1 MFKKTSPL
9 LLVIIIGLV
18 YGCASSNPYLDDM
31 EGNIMLGNPDGTIE
45 SAEKSIEER
54 PGDPI
59 GYYYRGLA
67 YGTIADTLDS
77 TQIMD
82 ERTELYE
89 KMVED
94 FETARMVAD
103 TSEAGAPSEVEDIPD
118 IITEFW
124 SISHNLGVEFASNDT
139 LMDAVDNPNEVAAHH
154 LKNATIIQ
162 PDSGLSWDVLSQ
174 VAYMIEDFDT
184 AIEAK
189 NKYIDLSEELEAEDY
204 TTLAAF
210 YVNNDNIDGAVEALE
225 KGVEAFPDS
234 EEITTSLA
242 DAYQQ
247 QGNSEKAIE
256 TVEELIE
263 RDPENAQYRL
273 SLGTQIYQS
282 ALKLSDEISENLDEI
297 NELERE
303 MQEAEGDEADDLEE
317 QVEELDE
324 ENEELLEEYNE
335 LADRAIAELE
345 EVTELKSDQP
355 EAYNTLGV
363 IYQNRSAQ
371 LFEQRNRPTMSNEEA
386 NELDEE
392 AKETLREAMGYYEE
406 AAEIDPENQEYW
418 ESLFQVYTTLGM
430 DEEADEAAEK
440 AGIEE

>member
-9 LLVIIIGLV
+9 LLVLLIGLI

-31 EGNIMLGNPDGTIE
+31 EGNIILGNPEGTLE

-54 PGDPI
+54 PGDPL

-77 TQIMD
+77 SQVMD
-82 ERTELYE
+82 ERTELFQ
-89 KMVED
+89 KMLDD
-94 FETARMVAD
+94 FETAEMVAD
-103 TSEAGAPSEVEDIPD
+103 TSEADIPSEVEDIPN
-118 IITEFW
+118 IRTEFW

-139 LMDAVDNPNEVAAHH
+139 LMDAVENNFEVSAHH
-154 LKNATIIQ
+154 LQNATLIQ
-162 PDSGLSWDVLSQ
+162 PDSSLSWDVLSQ
-174 VAYMIEDFDT
+174 VAYMNDDFET

-189 NKYIDLSEELEAEDY
+189 NKYIELADELEVEDY

-225 KGVEAFPDS
+225 MGREAFPES

-282 ALKLSDEISENLDEI
+282 ALSISDEVNEHYDEISELEQQLREADE
-297 NELERE
+297 N
-303 MQEAEGDEADDLEE
+303 EAEEIQQEIQDLESE
-317 QVEELDE
+317 IETM
-324 ENEELLEEYNE
+324 LEEYNS
-335 LADRAIAELE
+335 LADRAIEELE
-345 EVTELKSDQP
+345 EVVELRPDDP

-371 LFEQRNRPTMSNEEA
+371 LFEKRNRAEDNQEA
-386 NELDEE
+386 NEYDKE
-392 AKETLREAMGYYEE
+392 AKDVLREAMGYYEE
-406 AAEIDPENQEYW
+406 AAELDPENQDYW

-430 DEEADEAAEK
+430 DEEADEAASK
-440 AGIEE
+440 AGIE